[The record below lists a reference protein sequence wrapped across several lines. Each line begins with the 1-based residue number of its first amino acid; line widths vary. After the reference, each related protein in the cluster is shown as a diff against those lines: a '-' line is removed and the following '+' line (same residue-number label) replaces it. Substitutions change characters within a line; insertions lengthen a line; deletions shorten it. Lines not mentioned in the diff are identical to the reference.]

1 LFPCLRETLRQ
12 AQTCPKESWRRQ
24 ITQIYADQF
33 CVNLRDLREKK
44 LYSDKFMKLLNCM
57 NLRKAFVLLLLLPCS
72 FAIQAQSVD
81 KLINKYVDFIG
92 GKEQWKKVKTMVAS
106 GEYDYGGIQ
115 FPFTSYAKAPNRYK
129 FVVPQNGKQY
139 VQGSDGS
146 SGWKMDGFK
155 NETIPTL
162 LTGKAALAMA
172 NEANVELEDAFID
185 YRNKGHQA
193 VLLGKDTVKGKACFK
208 VKLVRKS
215 GDIETCYF
223 DDQNFAMVMKKAV
236 SKNVEM
242 GGALLD
248 IFYSDYRDIQGLRI
262 PFKTVH
268 ESNGQMILTITIDKV
283 MINEP
288 IEDKDFQ
295 P

>member
-1 LFPCLRETLRQ
+1 MFPADLSDVALAKSDPADLRRII
-12 AQTCPKESWRRQ
+12 S
-24 ITQIYADQF
+24 
-33 CVNLRDLREKK
+33 VNLRDLREKK
-44 LYSDKFMKLLNCM
+44 FHSNVLKCMK
-57 NLRKAFVLLLLLPCS
+57 LRKALVLLLFLRCS

-81 KLINKYVDFIG
+81 KVIRSYVDFIG
-92 GKEQWKKVKTMVAS
+92 GKEQWKKIKTIVAS

-115 FPFTSYAKAPNRYK
+115 FPFTSYAKAPNRYR

-139 VQGSDGS
+139 VQGFDGS

-172 NEANVELEDAFID
+172 NEADVEPEDALID
-185 YRNKGHQA
+185 YRNKGHRA
-193 VLLGKDTVKGKACFK
+193 VLLGKDTVKGKSCFK
-208 VKLVRKS
+208 VKFTRKN
-215 GDIETCYF
+215 GDTETCYF
-223 DDQNFAMVMKKAV
+223 EDGTFAMVMKKAV

-248 IFYSDYRDIQGLRI
+248 IFYSDYREVEGIRI
-262 PFKTVH
+262 PFKIVH

-283 MINEP
+283 VINEP
-288 IEDKDFQ
+288 IDDKDFQ